1 MSKPSWTK
9 HVAAHSITIALIFAT
24 FPFDAE
30 AKEYNAICSYYSEY
44 NPCKVK
50 INNST
55 VKANLPTD
63 LLILNKKNFLDMV
76 IYEDLHKSS
85 NIVIGTVST
94 LLLGP
99 IGLLGFLAQ
108 KKSGTIDYAFK
119 FKSDDGRRRTAL
131 IRFKNLKV
139 AGKFG
144 EEIISMLPELTRTV
158 TEISQDL

>member
-1 MSKPSWTK
+1 MPKPSLTK
-9 HVAAHSITIALIFAT
+9 QLATHSIAISLILAT
-24 FPFDAE
+24 CPLGVN

-44 NPCKVK
+44 TPCNVK
-50 INNST
+50 INNGT
-55 VKANLPTD
+55 VTANLPND
-63 LLILNKKNFLDMV
+63 LLLLNKHNFLDLV

-85 NIVIGTVST
+85 NIVVGTVTT

-99 IGLLGFLAQ
+99 IGLLGFLAT

-144 EEIISMLPELTRTV
+144 QEISSMLPELTRT
-158 TEISQDL
+158 IPKSSQD